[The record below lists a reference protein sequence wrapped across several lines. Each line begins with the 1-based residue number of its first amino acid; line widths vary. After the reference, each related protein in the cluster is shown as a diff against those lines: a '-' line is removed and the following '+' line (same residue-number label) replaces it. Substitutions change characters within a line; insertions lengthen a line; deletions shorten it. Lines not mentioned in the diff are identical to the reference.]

1 MPTINSY
8 EPRQAWKGATVIIFL
23 CVGPYSR
30 HHFNFNKK
38 SSMSQHYEV
47 LARKYRPHNFKELV
61 GQTHTVRTLVNALDN
76 NNLHH
81 GFLFTGTRGVGKTT
95 IARIFAKSVNCES
108 GVSSNPCGKCETCLE
123 IDKGQSV
130 DLIELDAASHT
141 GVDNMR
147 EILENA
153 QYTPTKNLYKIY
165 LIDEVHMLSKSS
177 FNALLKTL
185 EEPPKHIK
193 FLLATTDPKK
203 LPITILSRCLQFNL
217 NKLSHDEIFN
227 HLKYVMGEESLE
239 FEDSALSKIAD
250 FGNGSMRDALSLLDQ
265 SISYGNGSVK
275 ENELKAMLGLVS
287 QNEIEQLATLLINRN
302 AEEVLSFTRELAH
315 KGENLT
321 NTLKDLTSLFH
332 KIATIQMTNDTKQ
345 VSSEINDLSKIISA
359 QDLQLYYQ
367 IAINGQKDMHHS
379 PSEQIGLEMTLL
391 RMIAF
396 HPNHQVIEKKN
407 LKLSENFN
415 VNNKLTLKETAQN
428 TSSIKAKVESIKKIE
443 NQLKVQTQND
453 WEKIIKELSFDG
465 AAKMLVKNTIFSS
478 FNNQSLS
485 LTLSDDFVNLLTPNT
500 QSSIENTLNKI
511 YPGITLYIEPGQTNG
526 SSLSQKES
534 VKKEQKRKQ
543 TESQF
548 LNDNGLKELQEVFN
562 SKVDIKSIKES
573 DNV

>member
-1 MPTINSY
+1 
-8 EPRQAWKGATVIIFL
+8 
-23 CVGPYSR
+23 
-30 HHFNFNKK
+30 
-38 SSMSQHYEV
+38 MSEHYEV

-61 GQTHTVRTLVNALDN
+61 GQIHTVRTLVNALDN

-95 IARIFAKSVNCES
+95 IARIFAKSVNCEN
-108 GVSSNPCGKCETCLE
+108 GVSSKPCGKCETCIE

-227 HLKYVMGEESLE
+227 HLKFIMDAENLK
-239 FEDSALSKIAD
+239 FEDEALSKIAD

-265 SISYGNGSVK
+265 SISYGNGAVK
-275 ENELKAMLGLVS
+275 EDDLKAMLGLVS
-287 QNEIEQLATLLINRN
+287 HNEIVQLATLVINRN
-302 AEEVLSFTRELAH
+302 AQEVLLFIKELAY

-321 NTLKDLTSLFH
+321 NTLNDLISLFH
-332 KIATIQMTNDTKQ
+332 KIATTQMIDDVKQ
-345 VSSEINDLSKIISA
+345 VSPEINELAKIISA

-367 IAINGQKDMHHS
+367 IAINGQKDMRHS

-396 HPNHQVIEKKN
+396 HPDSQAEKK
-407 LKLSENFN
+407 
-415 VNNKLTLKETAQN
+415 TLKSSHSSN
-428 TSSIKAKVESIKKIE
+428 TTNKEPPKEKTQGNSLTKDKLPIKVGEESIQTIE
-443 NQLKVQTQND
+443 NQLNVKSQND
-453 WEKIIKELSFDG
+453 WEKIITELGFAG
-465 AAKMLVKNTIFSS
+465 AAKMLVKNTVFDSLKDQI
-478 FNNQSLS
+478 LS
-485 LTLSDDFVNLLTPNT
+485 LTLSDDFINLLTQNT
-500 QSSIENTLNKI
+500 QSSIEKTLNED
-511 YPGITLYIEPGQTNG
+511 YPGITLVINPGSTNG

-534 VKKEQKRKQ
+534 VKSEEKRKQ
-543 TESQF
+543 TENQF
-548 LNDNGLKELQEVFN
+548 LNDDGLKELQEVFN
-562 SKVDIKSIKES
+562 SQVDVKSIKSIKES

>member
-1 MPTINSY
+1 
-8 EPRQAWKGATVIIFL
+8 
-23 CVGPYSR
+23 
-30 HHFNFNKK
+30 
-38 SSMSQHYEV
+38 MSEHYEV

-95 IARIFAKSVNCES
+95 IARIFAKSVNCEN
-108 GVSSNPCGKCETCLE
+108 GVSSKPCGKCETCIE

-227 HLKYVMGEESLE
+227 HLKFIMDAENLK
-239 FEDSALSKIAD
+239 FEDEALSKIAD

-265 SISYGNGSVK
+265 SISYGNGTVK
-275 ENELKAMLGLVS
+275 EDDLKAMLGLVS
-287 QNEIEQLATLLINRN
+287 HNEIVQLATLVINRN
-302 AEEVLSFTRELAH
+302 AQEVLLFIKELAY

-321 NTLKDLTSLFH
+321 NTLNDLTSLFH
-332 KIATIQMTNDTKQ
+332 KIATTQMIDDVKQ
-345 VSSEINDLSKIISA
+345 VSPEINELAKIISA

-367 IAINGQKDMHHS
+367 IAINGQKDMRHS

-396 HPNHQVIEKKN
+396 HPDSQAEKK
-407 LKLSENFN
+407 
-415 VNNKLTLKETAQN
+415 TLKSSQSSN
-428 TSSIKAKVESIKKIE
+428 TTNKEPPKEKTQGNSLTKDKLPIKVGEESIQAIE
-443 NQLKVQTQND
+443 NQLNVKSQND
-453 WEKIIKELSFDG
+453 WEKIITELGFAG
-465 AAKMLVKNTIFSS
+465 AAKMLVKNTVFD
-478 FNNQSLS
+478 SLKDQILT
-485 LTLSDDFVNLLTPNT
+485 LTLSDNFNNLLTQNM
-500 QSSIENTLNKI
+500 QSSIEKTLNED
-511 YPGITLYIEPGQTNG
+511 YPGITLVINPGSTNG

-534 VKKEQKRKQ
+534 VKSEEKRKQ
-543 TESQF
+543 TENQF
-548 LNDNGLKELQEVFN
+548 LNDEGLKELQEVFN
-562 SKVDIKSIKES
+562 SQVDVKSIKSIKES

>member
-1 MPTINSY
+1 
-8 EPRQAWKGATVIIFL
+8 
-23 CVGPYSR
+23 
-30 HHFNFNKK
+30 
-38 SSMSQHYEV
+38 MSEHYEV

-95 IARIFAKSVNCES
+95 IARIFAKSVNCEN
-108 GVSSNPCGKCETCLE
+108 GVSSKPCGKCETCLE
-123 IDKGQSV
+123 IDMGQSV

-227 HLKYVMGEESLE
+227 HLKFIMDAENLK
-239 FEDSALSKIAD
+239 FEDEALSKIAD

-265 SISYGNGSVK
+265 SISYGNGAVK
-275 ENELKAMLGLVS
+275 EDDLKAMLGLVS
-287 QNEIEQLATLLINRN
+287 HNEIVQLATLVINRN
-302 AEEVLSFTRELAH
+302 AQEVLLFIKELAY

-321 NTLKDLTSLFH
+321 NTLNDLTSLFH
-332 KIATIQMTNDTKQ
+332 KIATTQMIDDVKQ
-345 VSSEINDLSKIISA
+345 VSPEINELAKIISA

-367 IAINGQKDMHHS
+367 IAINGQKDMRHS

-396 HPNHQVIEKKN
+396 HPDSQAEKK
-407 LKLSENFN
+407 
-415 VNNKLTLKETAQN
+415 TLKSSQSSN
-428 TSSIKAKVESIKKIE
+428 TTNKELPKEKTQGNSLTKDKLPIKVGEESIQAIE
-443 NQLKVQTQND
+443 NQLNVKSQND
-453 WEKIIKELSFDG
+453 WEKIITELGFAG
-465 AAKMLVKNTIFSS
+465 AAKMLVKNTVFDSLKDQI
-478 FNNQSLS
+478 LS
-485 LTLSDDFVNLLTPNT
+485 LTLSDDFINLLTQNT
-500 QSSIENTLNKI
+500 QSSIEKTLNED
-511 YPGITLYIEPGQTNG
+511 YPGITLVINPGSTNG

-534 VKKEQKRKQ
+534 VKSEEKRKQ
-543 TESQF
+543 TENQF
-548 LNDNGLKELQEVFN
+548 LNDDGLKELQEVFN
-562 SKVDIKSIKES
+562 SQVDVKSIKSIKES

>member
-1 MPTINSY
+1 
-8 EPRQAWKGATVIIFL
+8 
-23 CVGPYSR
+23 
-30 HHFNFNKK
+30 
-38 SSMSQHYEV
+38 MSEHYEV

-95 IARIFAKSVNCES
+95 IARIFAKSVNCEN
-108 GVSSNPCGKCETCLE
+108 GVSSKPCGKCETCIE

-227 HLKYVMGEESLE
+227 HLKFIMDAENLK
-239 FEDSALSKIAD
+239 FEDEALSKIAD

-275 ENELKAMLGLVS
+275 EDDLKAMLGLVS
-287 QNEIEQLATLLINRN
+287 HNEIVQLATLVINRN
-302 AEEVLSFTRELAH
+302 AQEVLLFIKELAY

-321 NTLKDLTSLFH
+321 NTLNDLTSLFH
-332 KIATIQMTNDTKQ
+332 KIATTQMIDDVKQ
-345 VSSEINDLSKIISA
+345 VSPEINELAKIISA

-367 IAINGQKDMHHS
+367 IAINGQKDMCHS

-396 HPNHQVIEKKN
+396 HPDSQAEKK
-407 LKLSENFN
+407 
-415 VNNKLTLKETAQN
+415 TLKSSQSSN
-428 TSSIKAKVESIKKIE
+428 TTNKEPPKEKIQGNSLTKDKLPIKVGEESIQAIE
-443 NQLKVQTQND
+443 NQLNVKSQND
-453 WEKIIKELSFDG
+453 WEKIITELGFAG
-465 AAKMLVKNTIFSS
+465 AAKMLVKNTLFDSLKDQI
-478 FNNQSLS
+478 LS
-485 LTLSDDFVNLLTPNT
+485 LTLSNDFVNLLTQNT
-500 QSSIENTLNKI
+500 QSSIEKTLNED
-511 YPGITLYIEPGQTNG
+511 YPGITLVISPGSTNG

-534 VKKEQKRKQ
+534 VKSEEKRKQ
-543 TESQF
+543 TENQF
-548 LNDNGLKELQEVFN
+548 LNDDGLKELQEVFN
-562 SKVDIKSIKES
+562 SQVDVKSIKSIKES

>member
-1 MPTINSY
+1 
-8 EPRQAWKGATVIIFL
+8 
-23 CVGPYSR
+23 
-30 HHFNFNKK
+30 
-38 SSMSQHYEV
+38 MSEHYEV

-95 IARIFAKSVNCES
+95 IARIFAKSVNCEN
-108 GVSSNPCGKCETCLE
+108 GVSSKPCGKCETCIE

-227 HLKYVMGEESLE
+227 HLKFIMDAENLK
-239 FEDSALSKIAD
+239 FEDEALSKIAD

-275 ENELKAMLGLVS
+275 EDDLKAMLGLVS
-287 QNEIEQLATLLINRN
+287 HNEIVQLATLVINRN
-302 AEEVLSFTRELAH
+302 AQEVLLFIKELAY

-321 NTLKDLTSLFH
+321 NTLNDLISLFH
-332 KIATIQMTNDTKQ
+332 KIATTQMIDDVKQ
-345 VSSEINDLSKIISA
+345 VSPEINELAKIISA

-367 IAINGQKDMHHS
+367 IAINGQKDMRHS

-396 HPNHQVIEKKN
+396 HPDSQAEKK
-407 LKLSENFN
+407 
-415 VNNKLTLKETAQN
+415 TLKSSQSSN
-428 TSSIKAKVESIKKIE
+428 TTNKEPPKEKIQDNSLTKDKLPIKVGEESIQAIE
-443 NQLKVQTQND
+443 NQLNVKSQND
-453 WEKIIKELSFDG
+453 WEKILTELGFAG
-465 AAKMLVKNTIFSS
+465 AAKMLVKNTVFDSLKDQI
-478 FNNQSLS
+478 LS
-485 LTLSDDFVNLLTPNT
+485 LTLSDDFINLLTQNT
-500 QSSIENTLNKI
+500 QSSIEKTLNED
-511 YPGITLYIEPGQTNG
+511 YPGITLVINPGSTNG

-534 VKKEQKRKQ
+534 VKSEEKRKQ
-543 TESQF
+543 TENQF
-548 LNDNGLKELQEVFN
+548 LNDDGLKELQEVFN
-562 SKVDIKSIKES
+562 SQVDVKSIKSIKES

>member
-1 MPTINSY
+1 
-8 EPRQAWKGATVIIFL
+8 
-23 CVGPYSR
+23 
-30 HHFNFNKK
+30 
-38 SSMSQHYEV
+38 MSEHYEV

-95 IARIFAKSVNCES
+95 IARIFAKSVNCEN
-108 GVSSNPCGKCETCLE
+108 GVSSKPCGKCETCIE

-227 HLKYVMGEESLE
+227 HLKFIMDAENLK
-239 FEDSALSKIAD
+239 FEDEALSKIAD

-275 ENELKAMLGLVS
+275 EDDLKAMLGLVS
-287 QNEIEQLATLLINRN
+287 HNEIVQLATLVINRN
-302 AEEVLSFTRELAH
+302 AQEVLLFIKELAY

-321 NTLKDLTSLFH
+321 NTLNDLTSLFH
-332 KIATIQMTNDTKQ
+332 KIATTQMIDDVKQ
-345 VSSEINDLSKIISA
+345 VSPEINELAKIISA

-367 IAINGQKDMHHS
+367 IAINGQKDMRHS

-396 HPNHQVIEKKN
+396 HPDSQAEKK
-407 LKLSENFN
+407 
-415 VNNKLTLKETAQN
+415 TLKSSQSSN
-428 TSSIKAKVESIKKIE
+428 TTNKEPPKEKIQDNSLTKDKLPIKVGEESIQAIE
-443 NQLKVQTQND
+443 NQLNVKSQND
-453 WEKIIKELSFDG
+453 WEKIITELGFAG
-465 AAKMLVKNTIFSS
+465 AAKMLVKNTVFD
-478 FNNQSLS
+478 SLKDQILT
-485 LTLSDDFVNLLTPNT
+485 LTLSDDFINLLTQNT
-500 QSSIENTLNKI
+500 QSSIEKTLNED
-511 YPGITLYIEPGQTNG
+511 YPGITLVINPGSTNG

-534 VKKEQKRKQ
+534 VKSEEKRKQ
-543 TESQF
+543 TENQF
-548 LNDNGLKELQEVFN
+548 LNDDGLKELQEVFN
-562 SKVDIKSIKES
+562 SQVDVKSIKSIKES

>member
-1 MPTINSY
+1 
-8 EPRQAWKGATVIIFL
+8 
-23 CVGPYSR
+23 
-30 HHFNFNKK
+30 
-38 SSMSQHYEV
+38 MSEHYEV

-61 GQTHTVRTLVNALDN
+61 GQIHTVRTLVNALDN

-95 IARIFAKSVNCES
+95 IARIFAKSVNCEN
-108 GVSSNPCGKCETCLE
+108 GVSSKPCGKCETCIE

-227 HLKYVMGEESLE
+227 HLKFIMDAENLK
-239 FEDSALSKIAD
+239 FEDEALSKIAD

-265 SISYGNGSVK
+265 SISYGNGAVK
-275 ENELKAMLGLVS
+275 EDDLKAMLGLVS
-287 QNEIEQLATLLINRN
+287 HNEIVQLATLVINRN
-302 AEEVLSFTRELAH
+302 AQEVLLFIKELAY

-321 NTLKDLTSLFH
+321 NTLNDLTSLFH
-332 KIATIQMTNDTKQ
+332 KIATTQMIDDIKQ
-345 VSSEINDLSKIISA
+345 VSPEINELAKIISA

-367 IAINGQKDMHHS
+367 IAINGQKDMRHS

-396 HPNHQVIEKKN
+396 HPDSQAEKK
-407 LKLSENFN
+407 
-415 VNNKLTLKETAQN
+415 TLKSSQSSN
-428 TSSIKAKVESIKKIE
+428 TTNKEPPKEKTQGNSLTKDKLPIKVGEESIQAIE
-443 NQLKVQTQND
+443 NQLNVKSQND
-453 WEKIIKELSFDG
+453 WEKIITELGFAG
-465 AAKMLVKNTIFSS
+465 AAKMLVKNTVFD
-478 FNNQSLS
+478 SLKDQILT
-485 LTLSDDFVNLLTPNT
+485 LTLSNDFNNLLTQNT
-500 QSSIENTLNKI
+500 QSSIEKTLNED
-511 YPGITLYIEPGQTNG
+511 YPGITLVINPGSTNG

-534 VKKEQKRKQ
+534 VKSEEKRKQ
-543 TESQF
+543 TENQF
-548 LNDNGLKELQEVFN
+548 LNDDGLKELQEVFN
-562 SKVDIKSIKES
+562 SQVDVKSIKSIKES

>member
-1 MPTINSY
+1 
-8 EPRQAWKGATVIIFL
+8 
-23 CVGPYSR
+23 
-30 HHFNFNKK
+30 
-38 SSMSQHYEV
+38 MSEHYEV

-61 GQTHTVRTLVNALDN
+61 GQSHTVRTLVNALDN

-95 IARIFAKSVNCES
+95 IARIFAKSVNCEN
-108 GVSSNPCGKCETCLE
+108 GVSSNPCGKCETCIE

-227 HLKYVMGEESLE
+227 HLKFIMNEESLE
-239 FEDSALSKIAD
+239 FEEDALSKIAD

-275 ENELKAMLGLVS
+275 ESDLKAMLGLVS
-287 QNEIEQLATLLINRN
+287 HNEIVHLASLLVRRD
-302 AEEVLSFTRELAH
+302 AEEILSFVRELAH

-321 NTLKDLTSLFH
+321 NALKDLTSLFH
-332 KIATIQMTNDTKQ
+332 KIATTQMVNDTKQ
-345 VSSEINDLSKIISA
+345 ISPEINDLASAISS

-396 HPNHQVIEKKN
+396 YPQNAGGAEIKTCKLSQSSNPKNKKIIAIIKNQILIFPSLNKGNIETAKKN
-407 LKLSENFN
+407 RKKTIPKL
-415 VNNKLTLKETAQN
+415 L
-428 TSSIKAKVESIKKIE
+428 
-443 NQLKVQTQND
+443 
-453 WEKIIKELSFDG
+453 FDPI
-465 AAKMLVKNTIFSS
+465 LI
-478 FNNQSLS
+478 
-485 LTLSDDFVNLLTPNT
+485 LL
-500 QSSIENTLNKI
+500 L
-511 YPGITLYIEPGQTNG
+511 
-526 SSLSQKES
+526 
-534 VKKEQKRKQ
+534 
-543 TESQF
+543 F
-548 LNDNGLKELQEVFN
+548 
-562 SKVDIKSIKES
+562 KS
-573 DNV
+573 N

>member
-1 MPTINSY
+1 
-8 EPRQAWKGATVIIFL
+8 
-23 CVGPYSR
+23 
-30 HHFNFNKK
+30 
-38 SSMSQHYEV
+38 MSEHYEV

-95 IARIFAKSVNCES
+95 IARIFAKSVNCEN
-108 GVSSNPCGKCETCLE
+108 GVSSKPCGKCETCIE

-227 HLKYVMGEESLE
+227 HLKFIMDAENLK
-239 FEDSALSKIAD
+239 FEDEALSKIAD

-275 ENELKAMLGLVS
+275 EDDLKAMLGLVS
-287 QNEIEQLATLLINRN
+287 HNEIVQLATLIINRN
-302 AEEVLSFTRELAH
+302 AQEVLLFIKELAY

-321 NTLKDLTSLFH
+321 NTLNDLTSLFH
-332 KIATIQMTNDTKQ
+332 KIATTQMIDDVKQ
-345 VSSEINDLSKIISA
+345 VSPEINELAKIISA

-367 IAINGQKDMHHS
+367 IAINGQKDMRHS

-396 HPNHQVIEKKN
+396 HPDSQAEKK
-407 LKLSENFN
+407 
-415 VNNKLTLKETAQN
+415 TLKSSQSSN
-428 TSSIKAKVESIKKIE
+428 TTNKEPPKEKTQGNSLTKDKLPIKVREESIQAIE
-443 NQLKVQTQND
+443 NQLNVKSQND
-453 WEKIIKELSFDG
+453 WEKIITELGFAG
-465 AAKMLVKNTIFSS
+465 AAKMLVKNTVFDSLKDQI
-478 FNNQSLS
+478 LS
-485 LTLSDDFVNLLTPNT
+485 LTLSDDFINLLTQNT
-500 QSSIENTLNKI
+500 QSSIEKTLNED
-511 YPGITLYIEPGQTNG
+511 YPGITLVINPGSTNG

-534 VKKEQKRKQ
+534 VKSEEKRKQ
-543 TESQF
+543 TENQF
-548 LNDNGLKELQEVFN
+548 LNDDGLKELQEVFN
-562 SKVDIKSIKES
+562 SQVDVKSIKSIKES

>member
-1 MPTINSY
+1 
-8 EPRQAWKGATVIIFL
+8 
-23 CVGPYSR
+23 
-30 HHFNFNKK
+30 
-38 SSMSQHYEV
+38 MSEHYEV

-61 GQTHTVRTLVNALDN
+61 GQIHTVRTLVNALDN

-95 IARIFAKSVNCES
+95 IARIFAKSVNCEN
-108 GVSSNPCGKCETCLE
+108 GVSSKPCGKCETCIE

-227 HLKYVMGEESLE
+227 HLKFIMDAENLK
-239 FEDSALSKIAD
+239 FEDEALSKIAD

-265 SISYGNGSVK
+265 SISYGNGAVK
-275 ENELKAMLGLVS
+275 EDDLKAMLGLVS
-287 QNEIEQLATLLINRN
+287 HNEIVQLATLVINRN
-302 AEEVLSFTRELAH
+302 AQEVLLFIKELAY

-321 NTLKDLTSLFH
+321 NTLNDLISLFH
-332 KIATIQMTNDTKQ
+332 KIATTQMIDDVKQ
-345 VSSEINDLSKIISA
+345 VSPEINELAKIISA

-367 IAINGQKDMHHS
+367 IAINGQKDMRHS

-396 HPNHQVIEKKN
+396 HPDSQAEKK
-407 LKLSENFN
+407 
-415 VNNKLTLKETAQN
+415 TLKSSQSSN
-428 TSSIKAKVESIKKIE
+428 TTNKEPPKEKTQGNSLTKDKLPIKVGEESIQAIE
-443 NQLKVQTQND
+443 NQLNVKSQND
-453 WEKIIKELSFDG
+453 WEKIITELGFAG
-465 AAKMLVKNTIFSS
+465 AAKMLVKNTVFDSLKDQI
-478 FNNQSLS
+478 LS
-485 LTLSDDFVNLLTPNT
+485 LTLSDDFINLLTQNT
-500 QSSIENTLNKI
+500 QSSIEKTLNED
-511 YPGITLYIEPGQTNG
+511 YPGITLVINPGSTNG

-534 VKKEQKRKQ
+534 VKSEEKRKQ
-543 TESQF
+543 TENQF
-548 LNDNGLKELQEVFN
+548 LNDDGLKELQEVFN
-562 SKVDIKSIKES
+562 SQVDVKSIKSIKES

>member
-1 MPTINSY
+1 
-8 EPRQAWKGATVIIFL
+8 
-23 CVGPYSR
+23 
-30 HHFNFNKK
+30 
-38 SSMSQHYEV
+38 MSEHYEV

-61 GQTHTVRTLVNALDN
+61 GQIHTVRTLVNALDN

-95 IARIFAKSVNCES
+95 IARIFAKSVNCEN
-108 GVSSNPCGKCETCLE
+108 GVSSKPCGKCETCIE

-227 HLKYVMGEESLE
+227 HLKFIMDAENLK
-239 FEDSALSKIAD
+239 FEDEALSKIAD

-265 SISYGNGSVK
+265 SISYGNGAVK
-275 ENELKAMLGLVS
+275 EDDLKAMLGLVS
-287 QNEIEQLATLLINRN
+287 HNEIVQLATLVINRN
-302 AEEVLSFTRELAH
+302 AQEVLLFIKELAY

-321 NTLKDLTSLFH
+321 NTLNDLTSLFH
-332 KIATIQMTNDTKQ
+332 KIATTQMIDDVKQ
-345 VSSEINDLSKIISA
+345 VSPEINELAKIISA

-367 IAINGQKDMHHS
+367 IAINGQKDMRHS

-396 HPNHQVIEKKN
+396 HPDSQAEKK
-407 LKLSENFN
+407 
-415 VNNKLTLKETAQN
+415 TLKSSQSSN
-428 TSSIKAKVESIKKIE
+428 TTNKEPPKEKTQGNSLTKDKLPIKVGEESIQAIE
-443 NQLKVQTQND
+443 NQLNVKSQND
-453 WEKIIKELSFDG
+453 WEKIITELGFAG
-465 AAKMLVKNTIFSS
+465 AAKMLVKNTVFDSLKDQI
-478 FNNQSLS
+478 LS
-485 LTLSDDFVNLLTPNT
+485 LTLSDDFINLLTQNT
-500 QSSIENTLNKI
+500 QSSIEKTLNED
-511 YPGITLYIEPGQTNG
+511 YPGITLVINPGSTNG

-534 VKKEQKRKQ
+534 VKSEEKRKQ
-543 TESQF
+543 TENQF
-548 LNDNGLKELQEVFN
+548 LNDDGLKELQEVFN
-562 SKVDIKSIKES
+562 SQVDVKSIKSIKES

>member
-1 MPTINSY
+1 
-8 EPRQAWKGATVIIFL
+8 
-23 CVGPYSR
+23 
-30 HHFNFNKK
+30 
-38 SSMSQHYEV
+38 MSEHYEV

-61 GQTHTVRTLVNALDN
+61 GQSHTVRTLVNALDN

-95 IARIFAKSVNCES
+95 IARIFAKSVNCEN
-108 GVSSNPCGKCETCLE
+108 GVSSNPCGKCETCIE

-227 HLKYVMGEESLE
+227 HLKFIMNEESLE
-239 FEDSALSKIAD
+239 FEEDALSKIAD

-275 ENELKAMLGLVS
+275 VSDLKAMLGLVS
-287 QNEIEQLATLLINRN
+287 HNEIVHLASLLVRRD
-302 AEEVLSFTRELAH
+302 AEEILSFVRELSH

-321 NTLKDLTSLFH
+321 NALKDLTSLFH
-332 KIATIQMTNDTKQ
+332 KIATTQMVNDTKQ
-345 VSSEINDLSKIISA
+345 ISPEINDLASAISS

-396 HPNHQVIEKKN
+396 HPENEGSGEKKT
-407 LKLSENFN
+407 LKLAPTSNTKN
-415 VNNKLTLKETAQN
+415 KETSNKTNQEKPS
-428 TSSIKAKVESIKKIE
+428 TKAAAESIQKIE
-443 NQLKVQTQND
+443 NQLDIKSQNE
-453 WEKIIKELSFDG
+453 WETIITELGFDG
-465 AAKMLVKNTIFSS
+465 AAKMLVKNTIFNSYKDQ
-478 FNNQSLS
+478 NLS
-485 LTLSDDFVNLLTPNT
+485 LTLSDDFVNLLTQKT
-500 QSSIENTLNKI
+500 KSSIEKTLNKI
-511 YPGITLYIEPGQTNG
+511 YPGTILVIDPGQTNG

-534 VKKEQKRKQ
+534 VKKEEKRKH

-548 LNDNGLKELQEVFN
+548 LSDDGLKELQEVFN
-562 SKVDIKSIKES
+562 SQVDIKSIKSTKES

>member
-1 MPTINSY
+1 
-8 EPRQAWKGATVIIFL
+8 
-23 CVGPYSR
+23 
-30 HHFNFNKK
+30 
-38 SSMSQHYEV
+38 MSEHYEV

-95 IARIFAKSVNCES
+95 IARIFAKSVNCEN
-108 GVSSNPCGKCETCLE
+108 GVSSKPCGKCETCIE

-227 HLKYVMGEESLE
+227 HLKFIMDAENLK
-239 FEDSALSKIAD
+239 FEDEALSKIAD

-275 ENELKAMLGLVS
+275 EDDLKAMLGLVS
-287 QNEIEQLATLLINRN
+287 HNEIVQLATLVINRN
-302 AEEVLSFTRELAH
+302 AQEVLLFIKELAY

-321 NTLKDLTSLFH
+321 NTLNDLTSLFH
-332 KIATIQMTNDTKQ
+332 KIATTQMIDDIKQ
-345 VSSEINDLSKIISA
+345 VSPEINELAKIISA

-367 IAINGQKDMHHS
+367 IAINGQKDMRHS

-396 HPNHQVIEKKN
+396 HPDSQAEKK
-407 LKLSENFN
+407 
-415 VNNKLTLKETAQN
+415 TLKSSQSSN
-428 TSSIKAKVESIKKIE
+428 TTNKEPPKEKTQGNSLTKDKLPIKVGEESIQAIE
-443 NQLKVQTQND
+443 NQLNVKSQND
-453 WEKIIKELSFDG
+453 WEKIITELGFAG
-465 AAKMLVKNTIFSS
+465 AAKMLVKNTVFDSLKDQI
-478 FNNQSLS
+478 LS
-485 LTLSDDFVNLLTPNT
+485 LTLSDDFVNLLTQNT
-500 QSSIENTLNKI
+500 QSSIEKTLNED
-511 YPGITLYIEPGQTNG
+511 YPGITLVINPGSTNG

-534 VKKEQKRKQ
+534 VKSEEKRKQ
-543 TESQF
+543 TENQF
-548 LNDNGLKELQEVFN
+548 LNDDGLKELQEVFN
-562 SKVDIKSIKES
+562 SQVDVKSIKSIKES